1 MSVFLQRRTTATPM
15 EMIERTMRKTRTLPQ
30 AFPKD
35 GGLTPGCPE
44 DGGRTPGCPE
54 DGDRRK
60 QEEEVTRPRQLRQR
74 ERVAARRRHFLP
86 QCIWRVGFL
95 S

>member
-15 EMIERTMRKTRTLPQ
+15 EMTERTMRKTRTLPQ

-35 GGLTPGCPE
+35 GGRTPGCPE
-44 DGGRTPGCPE
+44 DGGR
-54 DGDRRK
+54 RR

-74 ERVAARRRHFLP
+74 ERVEARRRHFLP
-86 QCIWRVGFL
+86 QCIWRVWFL
-95 S
+95 R